1 MFRRGEEVGVRGN
14 RERGEDGEEEETR
27 IQNLYLRRQLSLCE
41 EMSRLFNGR
50 WLFIVRSRF
59 RLALLEVN

>member
-14 RERGEDGEEEETR
+14 RERGEDGEEGETR
-27 IQNLYLRRQLSLCE
+27 IHDLYLRRQLSLCG

-59 RLALLEVN
+59 RLALLEAN

>member
-14 RERGEDGEEEETR
+14 RERGEDGEEGETR
-27 IQNLYLRRQLSLCE
+27 IQNLYLRRQLSLCG

-59 RLALLEVN
+59 RLALLEAN